1 MKHSYTEDG
10 KAMKAYDLYAE
21 DVYKRQGY
29 GFKGFSSMKAGMDKG
44 QKRQFT
50 LLNERIR
57 EGGKPLIPFGSI
69 LNTTKATFACITSL
83 KERCWV
89 NL

>member
-1 MKHSYTEDG
+1 MLIFNIL
-10 KAMKAYDLYAE
+10 DL
-21 DVYKRQGY
+21 
-29 GFKGFSSMKAGMDKG
+29 FHNFKG

>member
-1 MKHSYTEDG
+1 MFLLG
-10 KAMKAYDLYAE
+10 GLGG
-21 DVYKRQGY
+21 RG
-29 GFKGFSSMKAGMDKG
+29 GFSSMKAGMDKG

-57 EGGKPLIPFGSI
+57 EGGEPLIPFESI

>member
-1 MKHSYTEDG
+1 
-10 KAMKAYDLYAE
+10 
-21 DVYKRQGY
+21 
-29 GFKGFSSMKAGMDKG
+29 MKAGMDKG

-57 EGGKPLIPFGSI
+57 EGGEPLIPFGSI